1 MGSGLTPSG
10 CQDCAFTQPQ
20 PLATVIKKP
29 ARLLFP
35 ITPHHI
41 PAKCFRLCE
50 QHRLGTSSGQPPLA
64 LPPLS
69 EQSHA
74 PEPCWG
80 TTRGCLSPQ
89 ALSCVTH
96 HTGPAPSL
104 SPCAAVV
111 PTRSPG
117 FRHCC
122 DWAPNHQSCRSSWGK
137 CCWRG
142 HLGQLSPRTFCSIPA
157 GRWRAGTQPTRC
169 HHPPPPGAHLAN
181 RCWPKC
187 WLELGTKAL
196 ATSSRRG
203 RASTAESSQ
212 IYVLP
217 GCDDPGEAPGDWEEV
232 PSPPAWHDSQ
242 HSTPMACPWLSPS
255 NIPSIPDSAC

>member
-187 WLELGTKAL
+187 WGQRLW
-196 ATSSRRG
+196 
-203 RASTAESSQ
+203 
-212 IYVLP
+212 LP
-217 GCDDPGEAPGDWEEV
+217 PPGEAE
-232 PSPPAWHDSQ
+232 PAL
-242 HSTPMACPWLSPS
+242 LSPARS
-255 NIPSIPDSAC
+255 TSCQAAMTLEKLQGTGRRFPAHLPGTIPSTAPQWLVHG